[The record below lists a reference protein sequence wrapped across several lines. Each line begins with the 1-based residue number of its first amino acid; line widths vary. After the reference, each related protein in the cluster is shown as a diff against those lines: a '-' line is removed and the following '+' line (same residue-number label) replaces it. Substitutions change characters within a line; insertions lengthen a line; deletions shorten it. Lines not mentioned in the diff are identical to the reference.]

1 MVTAP
6 SRALSCAPHC
16 WVGTLGDSAREPPP
30 RSRRTP
36 AAPPRWPRASAH
48 FVAHDELGTGL
59 ITKPE
64 LRRAVATL
72 GLVASRV
79 EVEQLFESFDPT
91 GSGRVGEPR
100 IVQVDLPASGT
111 ATGGAQPQPVA
122 LVDRGV
128 RGAALSWDGGEL
140 PLSFANIDQD
150 DTTLSITVHEAVHP
164 DSVLKGH
171 EISFTCSSTSEAE
184 QWRQGIQQAVALADG
199 QPWGVSKSFLR
210 DQNEHWQAE
219 LARCRHMTVAQYFQ
233 EIGLGDV
240 FDRQWAWCADTLAEL
255 ETQQQLQVVCRPAS
269 PFGSTFCAAAATA
282 CRCNS
287 LPFALPD
294 RSA

>member
-1 MVTAP
+1 MDRLFAQRIGTSTRGTPRRVVPTHRTQPCVPKMRGLEQGLLQREERLPRPATP
-6 SRALSCAPHC
+6 AGEVVVGVGDGSSRAHPGH
-16 WVGTLGDSAREPPP
+16 
-30 RSRRTP
+30 
-36 AAPPRWPRASAH
+36 
-48 FVAHDELGTGL
+48 
-59 ITKPE
+59 
-64 LRRAVATL
+64 
-72 GLVASRV
+72 
-79 EVEQLFESFDPT
+79 DPT

-240 FDRQWAWCADTLAEL
+240 FDRQWAWCADTLADL

-282 CRCNS
+282 CLLHCLS
-287 LPFALPD
+287 ALPD
-294 RSA
+294 L